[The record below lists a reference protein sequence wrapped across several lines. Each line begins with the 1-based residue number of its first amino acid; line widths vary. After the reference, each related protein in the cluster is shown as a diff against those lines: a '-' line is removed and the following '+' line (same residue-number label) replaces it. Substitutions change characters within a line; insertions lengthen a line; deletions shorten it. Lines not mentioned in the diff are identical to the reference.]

1 MTQQKGDLML
11 QNEKKRNNLMDALV
25 SQFLKNLNK
34 GNFSPYYMIQ
44 PNENKVPHNM
54 LSDLPLLH
62 DIEFFRRLRPSP
74 LG

>member
-1 MTQQKGDLML
+1 
-11 QNEKKRNNLMDALV
+11 MDALV